1 MRNTSLITSNNS
13 DYLTKVLLYSLL
25 IGVSIGTITYLYN
38 RQNGH
43 KGVGQW
49 YLSVMAFFALA
60 FLVLKYLV

>member
-1 MRNTSLITSNNS
+1 
-13 DYLTKVLLYSLL
+13 LTKVLLLSIL

-43 KGVGQW
+43 RGFSQW

-60 FLVLKYLV
+60 FLILKYLV